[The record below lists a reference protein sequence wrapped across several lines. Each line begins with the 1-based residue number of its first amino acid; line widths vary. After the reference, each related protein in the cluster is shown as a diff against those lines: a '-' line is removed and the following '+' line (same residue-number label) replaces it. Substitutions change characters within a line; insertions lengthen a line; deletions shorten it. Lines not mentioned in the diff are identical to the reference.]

1 PDLLEDLLILDL
13 GDSLAAV
20 DAVAELHGDVHQ
32 TSRGF
37 RYDRHGLIA
46 DQVADDRQ
54 LAVDVRM
61 DDRRELHSQLT
72 APAASTG
79 RAALPA
85 GGTAAPLRGRILRR
99 RGLGGVVP

>member
-1 PDLLEDLLILDL
+1 
-13 GDSLAAV
+13 
-20 DAVAELHGDVHQ
+20 
-32 TSRGF
+32 
-37 RYDRHGLIA
+37 
-46 DQVADDRQ
+46 
-54 LAVDVRM
+54 M

-99 RGLGGVVP
+99 RGLGGVVPAEHAGVERKSHDCGRENGRDDDNSSHQ